1 MAQNKFYE
9 IAEKALGN
17 SPIMTGREKISTE
30 DVIKKYPAGITL
42 NGFDVID
49 NGKDGYAVFTFAE
62 DTGKFVNGG
71 ALLSK
76 MAFEWVKDFDGNII
90 DASEE
95 LAACGGVRVRL
106 STKKTKRGN
115 TITAVEIV
123 K

>member
-1 MAQNKFYE
+1 MALNKFYE
-9 IAEKALGN
+9 IAEQALGN

-30 DVIKKYPAGITL
+30 EVINKYPAGITL

-49 NGKDGYAVFTFAE
+49 NGKDGYAVFTFE
-62 DTGKFVNGG
+62 EEPHKFVNGG

-76 MAFEWVKDFDGNII
+76 VAFEWVKAFDGNIT

-95 LAACGGVRVRL
+95 LASYGGVRVRL

>member
-9 IAEKALGN
+9 IAEQALGN

-30 DVIKKYPAGITL
+30 DVIKKYPDGITL
-42 NGFDVID
+42 TGFDVLD

-62 DTGKFVNGG
+62 DPDKFVNGG

-76 MAFEWVKDFDGNII
+76 MAFEWVKAFDGNIT
-90 DASEE
+90 DASDE
-95 LAACGGVRVRL
+95 LAKCGGVRVRL
-106 STKKTKRGN
+106 YPKKTKRGN
-115 TITAVEIV
+115 SITAVEIV

>member
-1 MAQNKFYE
+1 MAKNKFYE
-9 IAEKALGN
+9 IAEQALGN

-42 NGFDVID
+42 NGFDVLD
-49 NGKDGYAVFTFAE
+49 NGKNGYAVFTFVE
-62 DTGKFVNGG
+62 EPDKFVNGG

-76 MAFEWVKDFDGNII
+76 MAFEWVKAFDGNIT
-90 DASEE
+90 DASDE
-95 LAACGGVRVRL
+95 LSACGGVRVRL

>member
-9 IAEKALGN
+9 IAEQALGN
-17 SPIMTGREKISTE
+17 SPIITGREKITTE
-30 DVIKKYPAGITL
+30 EIIKKYPEGITL
-42 NGFDVID
+42 TGFDVLD

-62 DTGKFVNGG
+62 EPDKFINGG

-76 MAFEWVKDFDGNII
+76 MAFEWVKSYDGNIT
-90 DASEE
+90 DASAE
-95 LAACGGVRVRL
+95 LDACGGVRVRL

>member
-9 IAEKALGN
+9 IAEQALGN

-62 DTGKFVNGG
+62 EPDKFVNGG
-71 ALLSK
+71 VLLSK
-76 MAFEWVKDFDGNII
+76 MAFEWVKAFDGNIT

-95 LAACGGVRVRL
+95 LAACGGVRVHL
-106 STKKTKRGN
+106 FTKKTKRGN